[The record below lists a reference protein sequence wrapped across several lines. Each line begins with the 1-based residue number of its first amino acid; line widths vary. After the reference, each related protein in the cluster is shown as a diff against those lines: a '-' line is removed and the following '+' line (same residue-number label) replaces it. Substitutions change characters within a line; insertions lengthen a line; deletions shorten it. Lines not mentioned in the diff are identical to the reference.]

1 MTVKFAY
8 ILAIVGAAFWGV
20 IGLFVQ
26 NLYQFGFT
34 AWDVVAIR
42 AIFSAAMLLL
52 YVVVWKRNILRIRLK
67 DIPLFIGSGIISIVF
82 FNWCVFTVIDQA
94 NLSLAVVLL
103 YTGPLFVTLLS
114 RFFFKELL
122 TFRKGMAIIVTL
134 TGCAFVVG
142 LLPSLQ
148 TVITTSTLLIG
159 IGSGFFYA
167 LYSIFAK
174 VSSKHYGSITIT
186 TYSFICASV
195 FMLASSQI
203 VQKAPLF
210 LNWTVLVN
218 SVGLALIPTIFAYL
232 LYTKGLSYIES
243 SRASI
248 LSTIEPVVAIGIGFI
263 FFQDVLTWWQWLGVC
278 LVISSII
285 LAAETSR
292 NQDKK
297 ETTPAQAS

>member
-1 MTVKFAY
+1 M
-8 ILAIVGAAFWGV
+8 
-20 IGLFVQ
+20 
-26 NLYQFGFT
+26 
-34 AWDVVAIR
+34 
-42 AIFSAAMLLL
+42 
-52 YVVVWKRNILRIRLK
+52 
-67 DIPLFIGSGIISIVF
+67 
-82 FNWCVFTVIDQA
+82 FTVIDQA

-122 TFRKGMAIIVTL
+122 TFRKGLAIIVTL

-142 LLPSLQ
+142 LLPSVQ
-148 TVITTSTLLIG
+148 TVITASTLLIG

-186 TYSFICASV
+186 TYSFICASI

-203 VQKAPLF
+203 VQKVPLF

-218 SVGLALIPTIFAYL
+218 SIGLALIPTIFAYL
-232 LYTKGLSYIES
+232 LYTKGLRYIES

-248 LSTIEPVVAIGIGFI
+248 LSTVEPVVAIGVGFI
-263 FFQDVLTWWQWLGVC
+263 LFQDVLTMWQWLGVG

-285 LAAETSR
+285 LAAEKTK
-292 NQDKK
+292 QQIKK
-297 ETTPAQAS
+297 EAAQAS